1 MLKKIASKMM
11 GRKPKLSIPF
21 DLLLI
26 FSGFGGIYYAT
37 THPCTLPYVALFL
50 VSMITIICG
59 GIKLKNFLDNYSSE
73 HYDIWELI
81 SHKILKKEYE
91 SKNQDYT
98 VHFGKILT
106 EQEMS
111 DNRLMALFYHSL
123 FALSL
128 DTLRYTEVSERKA
141 FLFTYFYFDSFYI
154 NQKKEQLLDFYK
166 KHAYFRKQNILAKT
180 LIYAC
185 SNDEHAYS
193 AFSFLF
199 KAHGEVFTQKEIT
212 YLVKHLTV
220 IEDVR
225 LISEIHI
232 FNMMPFVLQER
243 ILLLISD
250 KHLKSGLYDEL
261 VSIHRNHQSYQALSL
276 EPDSQKE
283 EKINYHLKEKI
294 EIKLKVQ
301 LSLIDAFKE
310 QFCLLF
316 AHEKDLLTRI
326 EALFNMKE
334 KMNQFLIQYDK
345 KGNYVEYQLFLDNE
359 CTRLLESFKEEVNI
373 LSKMHFINH
382 PEVEQRKKS
391 TLESMKQR
399 IGLIDSKMIEMNEAL
414 CHQIDEELHMQVSVN
429 QHVLQA
435 KM

>member
-26 FSGFGGIYYAT
+26 LSGFGGIYYAT
-37 THPCTLPYVALFL
+37 THPCTLPYVALFFA
-50 VSMITIICG
+50 SMITIICG

-81 SHKILKKEYE
+81 SHHILKKKYE
-91 SKNQDYT
+91 SKTQDYT

-128 DTLRYTEVSERKA
+128 DTLRYTEVSEKKA
-141 FLFTYFYFDSFYI
+141 FLFTQFDSFYI
-154 NQKKEQLLDFYK
+154 SQKKEQLLEFYS
-166 KHAYFRKQNILAKT
+166 KHAYFKEEDILAKA

-185 SNDEHAYS
+185 ADDKHAYS

-199 KAHGEVFTQKEIT
+199 KAHGEVFTQKEID

-220 IEDVR
+220 IEDAR

-232 FNMMPFVLQER
+232 FNMMPFALQER

-261 VSIHRNHQSYQALSL
+261 VSIHRNHQSYQALPL
-276 EPDSQKE
+276 ETNSQK
-283 EKINYHLKEKI
+283 NEKI
-294 EIKLKVQ
+294 EIKIKAQ

-345 KGNYVEYQLFLDNE
+345 KGHYVEYQLFLDNE

-373 LSKMHFINH
+373 LSKMHFIDH
-382 PEVEQRKKS
+382 PDVEQRKKS

-399 IGLIDSKMIEMNEAL
+399 IELIDSKMIEMNEAL